1 MRLQFG
7 MKMPASVWKYRKVC
21 IYQATLILGI
31 FPFAMFACKNY
42 CNETIQWAHSLKGQM
57 RFHEVQNRQ
66 PVYLEIDWDNPTMGE
81 GQSWYPHTKISD
93 NRDML
98 KMSHYLFCVDKQ
110 YQYRASKKKLR
121 GHSRKQGT
129 SAQAEAAEDGLLV
142 KQKKISWLKSKAS
155 SGKC

>member
-110 YQYRASKKKLR
+110 YQYRASKK
-121 GHSRKQGT
+121 
-129 SAQAEAAEDGLLV
+129 
-142 KQKKISWLKSKAS
+142 
-155 SGKC
+155 